1 MAAGP
6 ELARGRFLLRLALAN
21 STPPRVPQLRARSR
35 TAPAAPPPPPPPA
48 VQLLPIEHTDP
59 YQLSFSLVRAGAP
72 GGIVTI
78 DAHDDDDWQ
87 SSLYT
92 SDDSGFS
99 DLYEPV
105 RDLGDA
111 AVWSALVHTL
121 RVRSGVRRVTVE
133 LDLPFGA
140 DPLAGELE
148 LACDAARA
156 ALDWR

>member
-1 MAAGP
+1 MAAGT
-6 ELARGRFLLRLALAN
+6 ELAKAHFLLRLALAN
-21 STPPRVPQLRARSR
+21 SAQPRVPQLRARSR
-35 TAPAAPPPPPPPA
+35 AAPAAPPLPPA
-48 VQLLPIEHTDP
+48 VQLHPIEHTDP

-72 GGIVTI
+72 GGQVTI
-78 DAHDDDDWQ
+78 DAHHDDDWQ

-92 SDDSGFS
+92 SSGSGFS

-105 RDLGDA
+105 VDLGDA

-121 RVRSGVRRVTVE
+121 RVRAGVRRVTVE

-140 DPLAGELE
+140 EPLPGELE